1 MLVHVFL
8 VIGDYGFGNGL
19 ANGVDLGSMT
29 TAGDTDADIDA
40 GEFVETDDEDGF
52 VHLIDMSMAK
62 GGCGE
67 LPGRKDGTLKRRISG

>member
-29 TAGDTDADIDA
+29 TTGHTDAYIDA
-40 GEFVETDDEDGF
+40 GEFVETNDENWF
-52 VHLIDMSMAK
+52 IHLIHMSMAK
-62 GGCGE
+62 GASWKLRAGKKV
-67 LPGRKDGTLKRRISG
+67 P